1 MDDTRQNEEI
11 DRHPPVYSA
20 DEVRQGE
27 IILKTRRRRLVFI
40 AGLIGLIIVCALV
53 GVRLWP

>member
-1 MDDTRQNEEI
+1 MDDARANDDI

-27 IILKTRRRRLVFI
+27 IILRTRRRRLLFI
-40 AGLIGLIIVCALV
+40 AGLIGLVIVAALV
-53 GVRLWP
+53 GIRIWP